1 MSLALPILLSEAEAG
16 SFGLNFNIFEINLIN
31 FVIVFVFLF
40 ITGKGFLG
48 KTLGERRAQI
58 EEEIRTA
65 EEAKAAAEKEL
76 AQAKQNLAQAQQE
89 AQQVLARGQENAQ
102 QVRVKILEDSEKE
115 AARLQESALK
125 DIEGERQRVIAQLRA
140 KLVTDALAL
149 AEQQLPSQLT
159 DDTQRRLLDQ
169 SINLLG

>member
-1 MSLALPILLSEAEAG
+1 MNLAWPILLGEGG
-16 SFGLNFNIFEINLIN
+16 SYGLNFDIFKLNLIN
-31 FVIVFVFLF
+31 FFIVLAFL
-40 ITGKGFLG
+40 IYAGKGFLG
-48 KTLGERRAQI
+48 KVLGERKAQI
-58 EEEIRTA
+58 VEEIRTA

-76 AQAKQNLAQAQQE
+76 AEAKRNLAQAQQE

-102 QVRVKILEDSEKE
+102 QIRAKILADTEKE

-125 DIEGERQRVIAQLRA
+125 DIDGERQRVVNQLRA
-140 KLVTDALAL
+140 KLVADALAM

-159 DDTQRRLLDQ
+159 EETQRRLLDQ

>member
-1 MSLALPILLSEAEAG
+1 MNLAWPILLGEEG
-16 SFGLNFNIFEINLIN
+16 GGFGLNFNIFEINLIN
-31 FVIVFVFLF
+31 FVIVLSFL
-40 ITGKGFLG
+40 IYVGKGFLG
-48 KTLGERRAQI
+48 KVLGERRAQI

-76 AQAKQNLAQAQQE
+76 AEAKRNLAQAQQE

-102 QVRVKILEDSEKE
+102 QVRSKILADTEKE

-125 DIEGERQRVIAQLRA
+125 DIEGERQRVVNQLRE
-140 KLVTDALAL
+140 KLVADALAL
-149 AEQQLPSQLT
+149 VERELPAQLT
-159 DDTQRRLLDQ
+159 EDTQRRLLDQ

>member
-1 MSLALPILLSEAEAG
+1 VNLAWPILLGEGEGGGFS
-16 SFGLNFNIFEINLIN
+16 LNFNIFEINLIN
-31 FVIVFVFLF
+31 FVIVLAFL
-40 ITGKGFLG
+40 IYAGKGFLG
-48 KTLGERRAQI
+48 KALGERRAQV
-58 EEEIRTA
+58 EEEISTA

-76 AQAKQNLAQAQQE
+76 SQAKQNLAQAQQE

-102 QVRVKILEDSEKE
+102 QIRAKILADTEKE

-125 DIEGERQRVIAQLRA
+125 DIEGERQRVVNQLRA
-140 KLVTDALAL
+140 KLVADALAL

-159 DDTQRRLLDQ
+159 EDTQRRLLDQ